1 MLFIIANML
10 EKINESKISEWFN
23 KANGISG
30 ILIDIIM
37 IQGCWKSLF
46 KNRTY
51 SCMYTS
57 NIKVTHTT

>member
-30 ILIDIIM
+30 IEGKILFFFFFIFFFLI
-37 IQGCWKSLF
+37 LF
-46 KNRTY
+46 Y
-51 SCMYTS
+51 F
-57 NIKVTHTT
+57 

>member
-37 IQGCWKSLF
+37 IQGC
-46 KNRTY
+46 
-51 SCMYTS
+51 
-57 NIKVTHTT
+57 